1 MKVHIFYNLVGN
13 SVRPA
18 RAPPRA
24 KSRCAFAKIRYNGRK
39 DKTFEIGE
47 EEPTKKTD
55 HRAAHGAFAAEPCR
69 LRRKGAGRHP
79 VRLRRFARFRALQ
92 RGGRVHGRRE
102 QHARIQ
108 LPCAKNRVGN
118 GGRRRAERR
127 DRRSIRRARAGA
139 EEHDG
144 LPRFAHMPF
153 RHVDE
158 LLERQPALPCG
169 ARGDGRRHE
178 HDGDAGSY
186 DFFGGKRLMSEDLL
200 ARCELSTQDFITA
213 ARRTA
218 ANYFDETYRDA
229 LSGSMGGADFIAS
242 YAERRAWT
250 LSDEN
255 INAEMRLYLDGGAL
269 HMIVPVGSFAGAES
283 YDADLALDLSTRE
296 TVEKT
301 AQDSFVKAALSGGD
315 LTVSFEKTAD
325 SAWYAENFRFD
336 YETIYPVEGLYSD
349 YTDVFVGSVGQGY
362 FPYIFLLTSEGTV
375 EYVNLLEGLT
385 AGFLCDGGP
394 LGGVKGIVSFES
406 GEVEEDYGTYQ
417 TVFAVDASGE
427 KHDLSGAVSDAD
439 YTIPSEFLG
448 EWTATV
454 THDTA
459 EQGSYDSDY
468 ILTLTDGGGLTVQD
482 INSEV
487 GLYFE
492 YTGQL
497 NYLGTNGEGMVFGY
511 HLNENAGTVR
521 YGAFTLL
528 RGSDGLHVKSVAG
541 ENFFDAPSGRY
552 TVFARG

>member
-1 MKVHIFYNLVGN
+1 MVPY
-13 SVRPA
+13 
-18 RAPPRA
+18 
-24 KSRCAFAKIRYNGRK
+24 
-39 DKTFEIGE
+39 
-47 EEPTKKTD
+47 
-55 HRAAHGAFAAEPCR
+55 
-69 LRRKGAGRHP
+69 
-79 VRLRRFARFRALQ
+79 
-92 RGGRVHGRRE
+92 
-102 QHARIQ
+102 
-108 LPCAKNRVGN
+108 
-118 GGRRRAERR
+118 
-127 DRRSIRRARAGA
+127 
-139 EEHDG
+139 
-144 LPRFAHMPF
+144 
-153 RHVDE
+153 
-158 LLERQPALPCG
+158 
-169 ARGDGRRHE
+169 
-178 HDGDAGSY
+178 
-186 DFFGGKRLMSEDLL
+186 
-200 ARCELSTQDFITA
+200 
-213 ARRTA
+213 
-218 ANYFDETYRDA
+218 
-229 LSGSMGGADFIAS
+229 
-242 YAERRAWT
+242 T

-269 HMIVPVGSFAGAES
+269 HMIVPIGSFAGAES
-283 YDADLALDLSTRE
+283 YDADLALDLSARE

-301 AQDSFVKAALSGGD
+301 AQDSFVKAALSGGN

-394 LGGVKGIVSFES
+394 LGGVKAIVSFES

-487 GLYFE
+487 GIYFE

>member
-1 MKVHIFYNLVGN
+1 MKKLLSILLAVMLLLL
-13 SVRPA
+13 
-18 RAPPRA
+18 
-24 KSRCAFAKIRYNGRK
+24 
-39 DKTFEIGE
+39 
-47 EEPTKKTD
+47 
-55 HRAAHGAFAAEPCR
+55 FAACGEKDDLPDDAPAYGDR
-69 LRRKGAGRHP
+69 LIKELYAEEGDFSDPSGGTVHYFYHVPQLVSETAVAAALNAEIADRFGA
-79 VRLRRFARFRALQ
+79 LAQ
-92 RGGRVHGRRE
+92 E
-102 QHARIQ
+102 Q
-108 LPCAKNRVGN
+108 KNMMASHVSLVCPSIGWQSYWN
-118 GGRRRAERR
+118 GSLLCLTVRAE
-127 DRRSIRRARAGA
+127 
-139 EEHDG
+139 
-144 LPRFAHMPF
+144 M
-153 RHVDE
+153 
-158 LLERQPALPCG
+158 
-169 ARGDGRRHE
+169 
-178 HDGDAGSY
+178 DGDVSTTETYSY

-200 ARCELSTQDFITA
+200 ARCGLSAQEFVTA

-229 LSGSMGGADFIAS
+229 LGGSTGGADFIAS

-255 INAEMRLYLDGGAL
+255 INTAMRLYLNDGVL
-269 HMIVPVGSFAGAES
+269 HMIVPIGSFAGAES
-283 YDADLALDLSTRE
+283 DESDLAFDLTAHE

-301 AQDSFVKAALSGGD
+301 AEESFVRAALSGGD

-336 YETIYPVEGLYSD
+336 YETLYPVEGLYSD

-362 FPYIFLLTSEGTV
+362 FPYIFLLTSEGAV

-394 LGGVKGIVSFES
+394 LGGVKNIVSFES
-406 GEVEEDYGTYQ
+406 GVVEEDYGSYQ
-417 TVFAVDASGE
+417 TVFAIDENGE
-427 KHDLSGAVSDAD
+427 RHDLSGAVSDAD
-439 YTIPSEFLG
+439 YTIPPEFLG

-492 YTGQL
+492 YSGQL

-511 HLNENAGTVR
+511 HLNERAGSVR

-528 RGSDGLHVKSVAG
+528 RGEDGLHVKSVAG

-552 TVFARG
+552 TVFARA

>member
-1 MKVHIFYNLVGN
+1 MQGGLPMK
-13 SVRPA
+13 
-18 RAPPRA
+18 
-24 KSRCAFAKIRYNGRK
+24 KILSALLAALLLL
-39 DKTFEIGE
+39 TLSSCGE
-47 EEPTKKTD
+47 ERENDETTGYDDSLIKELYSEEGEYTD
-55 HRAAHGAFAAEPCR
+55 GEGNTMAYRYHVPQLVSETAVAAALNAEIADRFGALA
-69 LRRKGAGRHP
+69 
-79 VRLRRFARFRALQ
+79 Q
-92 RGGRVHGRRE
+92 E
-102 QHARIQ
+102 QKNMMASHASLVCPSIDWQ
-108 LPCAKNRVGN
+108 SYWN
-118 GGRRRAERR
+118 GSLLCLTVRAE
-127 DRRSIRRARAGA
+127 
-139 EEHDG
+139 
-144 LPRFAHMPF
+144 M
-153 RHVDE
+153 
-158 LLERQPALPCG
+158 
-169 ARGDGRRHE
+169 
-178 HDGDAGSY
+178 DGDVSTTETYSY

-200 ARCELSTQDFITA
+200 ARCGLSAQEFVTA

-229 LSGSMGGADFIAS
+229 LGGSTGGADFIAS

-255 INAEMRLYLDGGAL
+255 INTAMRLYLNDGAL
-269 HMIVPVGSFAGAES
+269 HMIVPIGSFAGAES
-283 YDADLALDLSTRE
+283 DESDLALDLTAHE

-301 AQDSFVKAALSGGD
+301 AEESFVRAALSGGN

-336 YETIYPVEGLYSD
+336 YETLYPVEGLYSD

-362 FPYIFLLTSEGTV
+362 FPYIFLLTSEGAV

-394 LGGVKGIVSFES
+394 LGGVKNIVSFES
-406 GEVEEDYGTYQ
+406 GVVEEDYGTYQ
-417 TVFAVDASGE
+417 TVFAIDENGE
-427 KHDLSGAVSDAD
+427 RHDLSGAVSDAD
-439 YTIPSEFLG
+439 YTIPPEFLG

-492 YTGQL
+492 YSGQL

-511 HLNENAGTVR
+511 HLNERAGSVR

-528 RGSDGLHVKSVAG
+528 RGEDGLHVKSVAG

-552 TVFARG
+552 TVFARA

>member
-1 MKVHIFYNLVGN
+1 MKKLTTALLTALLLLNLAACGEKEPDDTPSGYDDSLISELYSEEGEYTDAENNTLAYSYHVPRIVSETAVAAALNDEIADQFGALVQEQKN
-13 SVRPA
+13 MMASRVSLTCISVTWT
-18 RAPPRA
+18 
-24 KSRCAFAKIRYNGRK
+24 SYWNDSLLC
-39 DKTFEIGE
+39 
-47 EEPTKKTD
+47 
-55 HRAAHGAFAAEPCR
+55 
-69 LRRKGAGRHP
+69 L
-79 VRLRRFARFRALQ
+79 V
-92 RGGRVHGRRE
+92 V
-102 QHARIQ
+102 
-108 LPCAKNRVGN
+108 
-118 GGRRRAERR
+118 RAE
-127 DRRSIRRARAGA
+127 
-139 EEHDG
+139 
-144 LPRFAHMPF
+144 M
-153 RHVDE
+153 
-158 LLERQPALPCG
+158 
-169 ARGDGRRHE
+169 
-178 HDGDAGSY
+178 DGDTSMTETYSY

-218 ANYFDETYRDA
+218 ANYFDEMYRDA
-229 LSGSMGGADFIAS
+229 LSGSMGSADFIAS

-283 YDADLALDLSTRE
+283 YDADLALDLSARE

-301 AQDSFVKAALSGGD
+301 AQDSFVKAALSGGN

-336 YETIYPVEGLYSD
+336 YETIYPVEGMYSD

-394 LGGVKGIVSFES
+394 LGGVKDIVSFES
-406 GEVEEDYGTYQ
+406 
-417 TVFAVDASGE
+417 
-427 KHDLSGAVSDAD
+427 
-439 YTIPSEFLG
+439 G

-487 GLYFE
+487 GIYFE

>member
-1 MKVHIFYNLVGN
+1 MK
-13 SVRPA
+13 
-18 RAPPRA
+18 
-24 KSRCAFAKIRYNGRK
+24 KIRSVLLAALLLLMLSSCGEAGEGDETTGYDDSLIRELYSEEGEYTDGEGNMMAYRYHVPQLVSETAVAAALNAEIADRFGALVQEQKNMMVSHASLICPSVGWKSYWNGSLLCL
-39 DKTFEIGE
+39 T
-47 EEPTKKTD
+47 
-55 HRAAHGAFAAEPCR
+55 
-69 LRRKGAGRHP
+69 
-79 VRLRRFARFRALQ
+79 V
-92 RGGRVHGRRE
+92 
-102 QHARIQ
+102 
-108 LPCAKNRVGN
+108 
-118 GGRRRAERR
+118 RAE
-127 DRRSIRRARAGA
+127 
-139 EEHDG
+139 
-144 LPRFAHMPF
+144 M
-153 RHVDE
+153 
-158 LLERQPALPCG
+158 
-169 ARGDGRRHE
+169 
-178 HDGDAGSY
+178 DGDVSTTETYSY

-200 ARCELSTQDFITA
+200 ARCGLSAQEFVTA

-229 LSGSMGGADFIAS
+229 LGGSTGGADFIAS

-255 INAEMRLYLDGGAL
+255 INTAMRLYLNDGVL
-269 HMIVPVGSFAGAES
+269 HMIVPIGSFAGAES
-283 YDADLALDLSTRE
+283 GESDLALDLTAHE

-301 AQDSFVKAALSGGD
+301 AEESFVRAALSGGD

-336 YETIYPVEGLYSD
+336 YETLYPVEGLYSD

-362 FPYIFLLTSEGTV
+362 FPYIFLLTSEGAV

-394 LGGVKGIVSFES
+394 LGGVKNIVSFES
-406 GEVEEDYGTYQ
+406 GVVEEDYGSYQ
-417 TVFAVDASGE
+417 TVFAIDENGE
-427 KHDLSGAVSDAD
+427 RHDLSGAVSDAD
-439 YTIPSEFLG
+439 YTIPPEFLG

-492 YTGQL
+492 YSGQL

-511 HLNENAGTVR
+511 HLNERAGSVR

-528 RGSDGLHVKSVAG
+528 RGEDGLHVKSVAG

-552 TVFARG
+552 TVFARA

>member
-1 MKVHIFYNLVGN
+1 MKKLFSALLAALLLLNLAACGEKEPDDTPSGYDDSLISELYSEEGEYTDAENNTLAYSYHVPRIVSETAVAAALNDEIADQFGALVQEQKN
-13 SVRPA
+13 MMASRVSLTCLSVTWT
-18 RAPPRA
+18 
-24 KSRCAFAKIRYNGRK
+24 SYWNDSLLC
-39 DKTFEIGE
+39 
-47 EEPTKKTD
+47 
-55 HRAAHGAFAAEPCR
+55 
-69 LRRKGAGRHP
+69 L
-79 VRLRRFARFRALQ
+79 V
-92 RGGRVHGRRE
+92 V
-102 QHARIQ
+102 
-108 LPCAKNRVGN
+108 
-118 GGRRRAERR
+118 RAE
-127 DRRSIRRARAGA
+127 
-139 EEHDG
+139 
-144 LPRFAHMPF
+144 M
-153 RHVDE
+153 
-158 LLERQPALPCG
+158 
-169 ARGDGRRHE
+169 
-178 HDGDAGSY
+178 DGDTSMTETYSY

-213 ARRTA
+213 A
-218 ANYFDETYRDA
+218 
-229 LSGSMGGADFIAS
+229 
-242 YAERRAWT
+242 
-250 LSDEN
+250 N

-283 YDADLALDLSTRE
+283 YDADLALDLSARE

-487 GLYFE
+487 GIYFE

-511 HLNENAGTVR
+511 HLNENAGTVH

>member
-1 MKVHIFYNLVGN
+1 MKKLTTALLTALLLLSLAACGEKEPDDTPSGYDDSLISELYSEEGEYTDAENNTISYCYHVPQIVSETAVAAALNAEIADKFGALVQEQ
-13 SVRPA
+13 
-18 RAPPRA
+18 
-24 KSRCAFAKIRYNGRK
+24 KSMM
-39 DKTFEIGE
+39 
-47 EEPTKKTD
+47 
-55 HRAAHGAFAAEPCR
+55 
-69 LRRKGAGRHP
+69 AGR
-79 VRLRRFARFRALQ
+79 VSLTCLS
-92 RGGRVHGRRE
+92 VTW
-102 QHARIQ
+102 
-108 LPCAKNRVGN
+108 KSYWN
-118 GGRRRAERR
+118 
-127 DRRSIRRARAGA
+127 DS
-139 EEHDG
+139 
-144 LPRFAHMPF
+144 
-153 RHVDE
+153 
-158 LLERQPALPCG
+158 LLCLVLTSEM
-169 ARGDGRRHE
+169 
-178 HDGDAGSY
+178 DGDMTDYAVYSY
-186 DFFGGKRLMSEDLL
+186 DFFGGKRLTSEDLL
-200 ARCELSTQDFITA
+200 AREGLSTQEFVMA

-218 ANYFDETYRDA
+218 ANYFDGLYRDA

-269 HMIVPVGSFAGAES
+269 HMIVPVGSFAGAAS
-283 YDADLALDLSTRE
+283 YDADIAVDLSARE
-296 TVEKT
+296 TVERT
-301 AQDSFVKAALSGGD
+301 AQDSFVKARLSGGS

-336 YETIYPVEGLYSD
+336 YGTAYPVAGLYSD

-362 FPYIFLLTSEGTV
+362 FPYVFLLTKEGAV

-394 LGGVKGIVSFES
+394 LGGVKDIVAFES
-406 GEVEEDYGTYQ
+406 GTVEEEYGTYQ
-417 TVFAVDASGE
+417 TVFAVDVSGE
-427 KHDLSGAVSDAD
+427 KHDLSGPVSDAD
-439 YTIPSEFLG
+439 YTVPSEFLG

-468 ILTLTDGGGLTVQD
+468 ILTLSDGGGLTVQD

-511 HLNENAGTVR
+511 HLNERAGTVR

-528 RGSDGLHVKSVAG
+528 RGEDGLHVKSVAG
-541 ENFFDAPSGRY
+541 ENFFDAPSGRA
-552 TVFARG
+552 TVFSRG

>member
-1 MKVHIFYNLVGN
+1 MKKLTTALLTALLLLNLAACGEKEPDDTPPGYDDSLISELYSEEGEYTDAENNTLAYSYHVPRIVSETAVAAALNDEIADQFGALVQEQKN
-13 SVRPA
+13 MMASRVSLTCLSVTWT
-18 RAPPRA
+18 
-24 KSRCAFAKIRYNGRK
+24 SYWNDSLLC
-39 DKTFEIGE
+39 
-47 EEPTKKTD
+47 
-55 HRAAHGAFAAEPCR
+55 
-69 LRRKGAGRHP
+69 L
-79 VRLRRFARFRALQ
+79 V
-92 RGGRVHGRRE
+92 V
-102 QHARIQ
+102 
-108 LPCAKNRVGN
+108 
-118 GGRRRAERR
+118 RAE
-127 DRRSIRRARAGA
+127 
-139 EEHDG
+139 
-144 LPRFAHMPF
+144 M
-153 RHVDE
+153 
-158 LLERQPALPCG
+158 
-169 ARGDGRRHE
+169 
-178 HDGDAGSY
+178 DGDTSMTETYSY

-283 YDADLALDLSTRE
+283 YDADLAL
-296 TVEKT
+296 
-301 AQDSFVKAALSGGD
+301 
-315 LTVSFEKTAD
+315 
-325 SAWYAENFRFD
+325 
-336 YETIYPVEGLYSD
+336 
-349 YTDVFVGSVGQGY
+349 
-362 FPYIFLLTSEGTV
+362 
-375 EYVNLLEGLT
+375 
-385 AGFLCDGGP
+385 
-394 LGGVKGIVSFES
+394 
-406 GEVEEDYGTYQ
+406 
-417 TVFAVDASGE
+417 
-427 KHDLSGAVSDAD
+427 DLSGAVSDAD